1 MQTPAVSTVRNPPV
15 TCRRLPQGH
24 GQTGLKIT
32 LSCLPQRPRLPRLP
46 RTPARR
52 RERGDGHP
60 LGAVCCEC
68 AGQRRRRDRHR
79 PAAANDPAG
88 QREPGAGAA
97 QTRAGVPPPPAPRGG
112 ARPHHGG
119 GNYVR
124 LFGKSYKW
132 LVTTAS
138 AGAGNRGRQSST
150 WVAAWPRAA
159 GPASGRLSHF
169 TNNRLSKR
177 VSSCGYS
184 DKSPQTSSLKQRN
197 LSSPRPGR
205 RRRGVP
211 TSSMSRDTADERGD
225 VHRRLPSPG
234 KPGSQSRG
242 RRGAAGVSGALASSR
257 PPPPRRPCC
266 SRRWIPRHSRPT
278 FCSSRLPLRA
288 PRDSVGA
295 APHRGAVCRGPSGC
309 CRGSA
314 VPGLRPR
321 DAGGTLSLV
330 GHQTCLQ
337 TWGPRSTSGGE
348 RLTRTDTRR

>member
-1 MQTPAVSTVRNPPV
+1 MSAPV
-15 TCRRLPQGH
+15 NAGVGIATDRPLPM
-24 GQTGLKIT
+24 T
-32 LSCLPQRPRLPRLP
+32 RPDRGS
-46 RTPARR
+46 
-52 RERGDGHP
+52 REREPH
-60 LGAVCCEC
+60 
-68 AGQRRRRDRHR
+68 RRGRGRLLHR
-79 PAAANDPAG
+79 P
-88 QREPGAGAA
+88 
-97 QTRAGVPPPPAPRGG
+97 PRGG

-132 LVTTAS
+132 QVTTAS

-150 WVAAWPRAA
+150 WAAAWPRAA

-177 VSSCGYS
+177 VSSCSYS

-211 TSSMSRDTADERGD
+211 TSSMSRDTADERGG

-242 RRGAAGVSGALASSR
+242 RRGAGGVSGPLASSR
-257 PPPPRRPCC
+257 PPPPRRPRC
-266 SRRWIPRHSRPT
+266 SRRWTPRHSRPT

-295 APHRGAVCRGPSGC
+295 APHRGAVCRGPSGR
-309 CRGSA
+309 CRGSRCPVSA
-314 VPGLRPR
+314 HGMPAAPSLWWDTKRVSRPG
-321 DAGGTLSLV
+321 
-330 GHQTCLQ
+330 GH
-337 TWGPRSTSGGE
+337 GPRPVE
-348 RLTRTDTRR
+348 KD

>member
-1 MQTPAVSTVRNPPV
+1 MARDHGFGGGGE
-15 TCRRLPQGH
+15 QGETEFH
-24 GQTGLKIT
+24 VGGGLAT
-32 LSCLPQRPRLPRLP
+32 SR
-46 RTPARR
+46 
-52 RERGDGHP
+52 
-60 LGAVCCEC
+60 
-68 AGQRRRRDRHR
+68 
-79 PAAANDPAG
+79 
-88 QREPGAGAA
+88 
-97 QTRAGVPPPPAPRGG
+97 RAG
-112 ARPHHGG
+112 
-119 GNYVR
+119 
-124 LFGKSYKW
+124 L
-132 LVTTAS
+132 
-138 AGAGNRGRQSST
+138 
-150 WVAAWPRAA
+150 RAFIT
-159 GPASGRLSHF
+159 F

-211 TSSMSRDTADERGD
+211 TSSMSRDTADERGG

-242 RRGAAGVSGALASSR
+242 RRGAGGVSGAPASSR
-257 PPPPRRPCC
+257 PPPPRRPRC
-266 SRRWIPRHSRPT
+266 SRRWTPRHSRPT

-288 PRDSVGA
+288 PRDSAGA
-295 APHRGAVCRGPSGC
+295 APHRGAVCRGPSGR

-348 RLTRTDTRR
+348 RLTRTDTPAVAA